1 MASDGLNRILQHLKS
16 HETLYTSAV
25 VSLAINQTQEDVQK
39 ATRRK
44 ELACVVAVA
53 RPNPSKDRRFYEA
66 EAVACYLDKPV
77 SEVRHYLNMARLVV
91 LAKDKGGVADY
102 QRTADDYHRSREE
115 GRSLHNR

>member
-1 MASDGLNRILQHLKS
+1 MASDGLNRILHDLES

-53 RPNPSKDRRFYEA
+53 RPNPNKDRRFYEA
-66 EAVACYLDKPV
+66 EAVARYLGKPV
-77 SEVRHYLNMARLVV
+77 EKVRYCLNMARLVV
-91 LAKDKGGVADY
+91 LAKDKAGVANY
-102 QRTADDYHRSREE
+102 QRTADDYHRQRVAQD
-115 GRSLHNR
+115 